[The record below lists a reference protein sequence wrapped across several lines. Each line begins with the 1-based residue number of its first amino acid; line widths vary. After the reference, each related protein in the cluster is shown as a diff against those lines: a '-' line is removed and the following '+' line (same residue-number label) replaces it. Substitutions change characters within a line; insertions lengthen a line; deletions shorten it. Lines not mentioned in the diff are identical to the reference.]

1 MGSMEMCEQKS
12 GMERGEV
19 RTIKTSCIKKAIYV
33 DGNNPISGDVA
44 VHVSVEDE
52 GGGAFLVIETV
63 DDDCGKIR
71 IDLDELEAVLVAAR
85 EMIAG
90 IEGRAEK

>member
-1 MGSMEMCEQKS
+1 M
-12 GMERGEV
+12 
-19 RTIKTSCIKKAIYV
+19 RTIKTSVIKKAIYV

-52 GGGAFLVIETV
+52 GGGAFIVIETV

-85 EMIAG
+85 EMIAE
-90 IEGRAEK
+90 IEGRAVE

>member
-1 MGSMEMCEQKS
+1 M
-12 GMERGEV
+12 
-19 RTIKTSCIKKAIYV
+19 RTIKTTSIKKAIHV
-33 DGNNPISGDVA
+33 AGNNPISGDVA

-63 DDDCGKIR
+63 EDDGKIR

-85 EMIAG
+85 EMIAE
-90 IEGRAEK
+90 IEGRSEK

>member
-1 MGSMEMCEQKS
+1 M
-12 GMERGEV
+12 

-52 GGGAFLVIETV
+52 GGGAFIVIET
-63 DDDCGKIR
+63 DGDDNDDCGKIR

-85 EMIAG
+85 EMIS
-90 IEGRAEK
+90 EFEVRAEK

>member
-1 MGSMEMCEQKS
+1 M
-12 GMERGEV
+12 
-19 RTIKTSCIKKAIYV
+19 RTIKTSAIKKAIYV
-33 DGNNPISGDVA
+33 DGKDPISGDGV

-52 GGGAFLVIETV
+52 GGGPFLVIENI
-63 DDDCGKIR
+63 DDNCGKIR

-85 EMIAG
+85 EMIAE

>member
-1 MGSMEMCEQKS
+1 M
-12 GMERGEV
+12 
-19 RTIKTSCIKKAIYV
+19 RTIKTSVIRKAIYV
-33 DGNNPISGDVA
+33 DGNNPIFGDGA

-63 DDDCGKIR
+63 EGDDNDVCGKIR

-85 EMIAG
+85 EMIAE

>member
-1 MGSMEMCEQKS
+1 M
-12 GMERGEV
+12 
-19 RTIKTSCIKKAIYV
+19 RTIKTSAIKKAIYV
-33 DGNNPISGDVA
+33 DGNNPISGEVA

-52 GGGAFLVIETV
+52 GGGAFLVIETIE
-63 DDDCGKIR
+63 DDGKIR

-85 EMIAG
+85 EMIAE